1 MTLEHLSIDDRHRTS
16 LQWFLAQ
23 AGQIRSWQQ
32 IELQAEFGNRL
43 ATLAKGIYKPAYT
56 AYALSI
62 RQTLSSPY
70 ADKEVVSRADGS
82 WLYPYFQENSNPNAR
97 DQEATNRG
105 LMMCLRDG
113 VPIGVMIQTKPK
125 PGVEY
130 LVMGLG
136 LVVDW
141 QDGYFIVEQ
150 FGSAAGHTK
159 RDAARDW
166 ISAEIE
172 TAPAPPAISGARE
185 WQIRQVLKR
194 RGQTRFRISL
204 IRAYGG
210 CCAITG
216 CNAVDALEA
225 AHIAPY
231 GESTNNKMANG
242 LLLRADLHTLFDLGL
257 LAVHPLDFTVM
268 LSPKLAGSSYDGL
281 RGQQLRLPKNTIDGP
296 CPQALKDHA
305 HWAGLLDGLRTD

>member
-1 MTLEHLSIDDRHRTS
+1 MTLDDLDIDERHLSALR
-16 LQWFLAQ
+16 WFLAQ
-23 AGQIRSWQQ
+23 AGQTQSWQE
-32 IELQAEFGNRL
+32 IEVQAAAGNRL

-56 AYALSI
+56 DYALSI

-70 ADKEVVSRADGS
+70 ADKEIVFRADGS
-82 WLYPYFQENSNPNAR
+82 WLYPYFQENPNLDAR

-136 LVVDW
+136 SVVDW

-150 FGSAAGHTK
+150 FGSSTPRTK

-166 ISAEIE
+166 VSAEIE
-172 TAPAPPAISGARE
+172 TASAPPANADARE

-231 GESTNNKMANG
+231 SESTNNKMTNG

-257 LAVHPLDFTVM
+257 LSVHPEHFAAI

-281 RGQQLRLPKNTIDGP
+281 RGQQLRLPKNVTDGP
-296 CPQALKDHA
+296 CPQALSDHA
-305 HWAGLLDGLRTD
+305 RWAGLM

>member
-1 MTLEHLSIDDRHRTS
+1 MTLDNLDIGDRHRDA

-23 AGQIRSWQQ
+23 AGQIRSWRD
-32 IELQAEFGNRL
+32 IELQAEAGNRL

-56 AYALSI
+56 DYALSI

-70 ADKEVVSRADGS
+70 ADKEVISRADGS
-82 WLYPYFQENSNPNAR
+82 WMYPYFQENSNPDAR

-105 LMMCLRDG
+105 LMRCLQDG

-141 QDGYFIVEQ
+141 QDGYFIIEQ
-150 FGSAAGHTK
+150 FGSATHSTK

-166 ISAEIE
+166 VSAEID
-172 TAPAPPAISGARE
+172 TTLVPPPTEDARE

-194 RGQTRFRISL
+194 RGQTQFRSSL
-204 IRAYGG
+204 MRAYGG

-231 GESTNNKMANG
+231 SESSNNQVANG

-257 LAVHPLDFTVM
+257 FAIRSEDFTVM
-268 LSPKLAGSSYDGL
+268 LSPKLAGTPYDEL
-281 RGQQLRLPKNTIDGP
+281 SGQQLRLPKSVDSRP
-296 CPQALKDHA
+296 SSRALSDHA
-305 HWAGLLDGLRTD
+305 RWAGLA